1 MINVHFYSSLFDI
14 KIKQLRSNVFY
25 DFKLRCHQV
34 LSDAEKRRQ
43 YDLYGPEVASSGSS
57 GRRGRSGFYE
67 HDPSHGFES
76 DMTAEEIF
84 NMFFGGGFPSQT
96 VYVRRGGGDPTG
108 RFRSSAHSHRTY
120 HSHQSAESREVNCV

>member
-1 MINVHFYSSLFDI
+1 MFLELTKQRKIVHY
-14 KIKQLRSNVFY
+14 R
-25 DFKLRCHQV
+25 
-34 LSDAEKRRQ
+34 
-43 YDLYGPEVASSGSS
+43 
-57 GRRGRSGFYE
+57 RSGFYE
-67 HDPSHGFES
+67 YDPSHGFES

-120 HSHQSAESREVNCV
+120 HSHQSAESREVIIR